1 MICQSKLSKY
11 STLYKIYWKI
21 KRKFLKL
28 PFFMYKFKICIYN
41 MWMLFYNKKLKFFT
55 PPLFT
60 QQYYSNLK
68 STNVQ
73 DIISK
78 GEYLFVI
85 INSSTLVRAIPV
97 YVRFSI
103 TCGNDIIFLGRDV
116 FILIIDTFG
125 EWF

>member
-1 MICQSKLSKY
+1 
-11 STLYKIYWKI
+11 
-21 KRKFLKL
+21 
-28 PFFMYKFKICIYN
+28 
-41 MWMLFYNKKLKFFT
+41 MLFYNKKLKVFT

-103 TCGNDIIFLGRDV
+103 TCGNDIIFLDRDV

-125 EWF
+125 E